1 MKRMLLFLTLVL
13 GSQLAQAQIE
23 GLVVGGAL
31 AGIHAL
37 SKGRA
42 QKPDEYVTT
51 VAYGS
56 GTFAQKRTPAEKL
69 KGKGVAEIQA
79 VEQRLQERCLAMRAD
94 ELQAFFP
101 TSQYNEVLVMLRA
114 LAAARPNWNQEPYRL
129 EADFYFHED
138 MRRDQPRRQRDWQLE
153 QARQA
158 RSRARFDSVARVAQR
173 LRERQDSIRE
183 TVAARAEQ
191 LRDSLDRVAVVAEER
206 TAAVAAGPVVKTRAA
221 TGVAGARAAST
232 HKKVAVAPHR
242 AVSRGPVVYYCASGN
257 TVKYHASPDCRGLNR
272 CGSAVVKI
280 SQREAEQS
288 MNPCKFC
295 Y

>member
-1 MKRMLLFLTLVL
+1 MKRILLLLTFVL
-13 GSQLAQAQIE
+13 GGQLAQAQIE

-31 AGIHAL
+31 AGINAL

-56 GTFAQKRTPAEKL
+56 GTFAQKRTPADKL
-69 KGKGVAEIQA
+69 KGKGVTEILA
-79 VEQRLQERCLAMRAD
+79 VEQRLQERYLAMRAD
-94 ELQAFFP
+94 ELQAFFS
-101 TSQYNEVLVMLRA
+101 TSQYNEVLAMLRA

-153 QARQA
+153 QARQV

-183 TVAARAEQ
+183 EVTARAEQ
-191 LRDSLDRVAVVAEER
+191 LRDSLDRVATVAEER
-206 TAAVAAGPVVKTRAA
+206 AAAVAAVPVVKARAA
-221 TGVAGARAAST
+221 TGVARAASP
-232 HKKVAVAPHR
+232 HKKTAVAPRR